1 MYSLGEPY
9 ALSLDQI
16 MYENYDPEPKVSV
29 TYLTFI
35 VMTSCIVIGW
45 ALWTSPPPARPQA
58 HTAGLIVRVGLG
70 GE

>member
-35 VMTSCIVIGW
+35 VMTSCIVIGLCGL
-45 ALWTSPPPARPQA
+45 ALRPPGLK
-58 HTAGLIVRVGLG
+58 HTQQGS
-70 GE
+70 